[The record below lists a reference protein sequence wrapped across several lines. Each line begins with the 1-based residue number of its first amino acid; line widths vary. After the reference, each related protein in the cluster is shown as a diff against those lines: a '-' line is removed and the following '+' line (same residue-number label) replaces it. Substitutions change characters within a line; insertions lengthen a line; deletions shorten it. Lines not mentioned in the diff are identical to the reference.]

1 MEEIK
6 QHCEKVIQM
15 LRLDYPAQ
23 LQYPGSI
30 KKIYDVMLQEE
41 LVEHVEIRE
50 CLRNNG

>member
-23 LQYPGSI
+23 LQYPGS
-30 KKIYDVMLQEE
+30 KKKYMMLCCRSY
-41 LVEHVEIRE
+41 LAMNF
-50 CLRNNG
+50 LMLTG